1 MRASL
6 IDPYPASVFCLVD
19 VKVDK
24 VFADPEPGDL
34 ELHRAIDERVAQSV
48 GITSDIN
55 GEAFEM

>member
-6 IDPYPASVFCLVD
+6 IDPYPASVFRTVD
-19 VKVDK
+19 VQVDK
-24 VFADPEPGDL
+24 VFADPEPGNL
-34 ELHRAIDERVAQSV
+34 EVHRAIDERVAQSV

>member
-1 MRASL
+1 MHASL
-6 IDPYPASVFCLVD
+6 IDPYPASVFRTVY

-34 ELHRAIDERVAQSV
+34 EVHRAIDERVAQSV

-55 GEAFEM
+55 GEALEM

>member
-1 MRASL
+1 MNASL
-6 IDPYPASVFCLVD
+6 INPYPAGVFCPVY

-24 VFADPEPGDL
+24 VFPDPEPGDL